1 MGYLDNSTITVD
13 AILTKRGRELLA
25 QGRGQ
30 VGGASAF
37 QITRFALADDEID
50 YDLWNPAH
58 PLGSNYYGAVIENM
72 PVTEAVPDETQSM
85 KYKLIT
91 LPRGV
96 RRIPYLQATK
106 ASLSLNPTNA
116 SAVAQGGTPTPDQTV
131 EISTLYHDNIGNST
145 TINPFANSFNAGTDT
160 GYSVLLMDNTYVGMR
175 NGANTNLRSS
185 SILYPGQA
193 ASSVSAV
200 LTPINGNKIEIILE
214 ITSTAAQLTTS
225 ANKSTKLIITG
236 VETGGRVVIP
246 ITING
251 LQQNDD

>member
-30 VGGASAF
+30 VGGATAF
-37 QITRFALADDEID
+37 QITRFALADDEVD

-116 SAVAQGGTPTPDQTV
+116 SPTPAGAATSADQV
-131 EISTLYHDNIGNST
+131 VQISTLYHDNVAGST
-145 TINPFANSFNAGTDT
+145 TINPLANAFNTNE
-160 GYSVLLMDNTYVGMR
+160 GYSVLLMDNTYVDMA
-175 NGANTNLRSS
+175 NGTDTRLGPT

-193 ASSVSAV
+193 ASSFSAV
-200 LTPINGNKIEIILE
+200 LIPTNGNKIEIVLGLRA
-214 ITSTAAQLTTS
+214 TALQLTTT

-236 VETGGRVVIP
+236 IETGGRIVIP

-251 LQQNDD
+251 SQQNDD

>member
-30 VGGASAF
+30 VGGASSF

-72 PVTEAVPDETQSM
+72 PITEAVPDETQSM

-96 RRIPYLQATK
+96 RRIPYLQASK
-106 ASLSLNPTNA
+106 ASFSLNPTNA
-116 SAVAQGGTPTPDQTV
+116 GSVGSGGAPSRDQAVTVSTYYYDNVTGVTGIKPLENTFNTV
-131 EISTLYHDNIGNST
+131 E
-145 TINPFANSFNAGTDT
+145 
-160 GYSVLLMDNTYVGMR
+160 GYSVLLLDNTYVSMKP
-175 NGANTNLRSS
+175 GAFTNAGSVS
-185 SILYPGQA
+185 VLYPGQA
-193 ASSVSAV
+193 ASAVSAILKPLV
-200 LTPINGNKIEIILE
+200 GNSIEIVLE
-214 ITSTAAQLTTS
+214 ITATAQQLTTT

-236 VETGGRVVIP
+236 VETGGRIVIP

-251 LQQNDD
+251 IQQSDD